1 MGVASLTVLGNTIS
15 QQTFCSP
22 DLCPLSTLSWAII
35 SVLWVQECYYRYI
48 SWGWPSHDH
57 LFSFWLVVVVF
68 CNGFHLF
75 QGEVCTDFCNSTL
88 LFQFRLHVPST
99 KPAIIPFLK
108 SCNHMSTTYFWYMF
122 TMFMWIF
129 CGSYCWNND
138 CIRFFP
144 PRVWVLLIYYQAPFN
159 FFIQCILV
167 IFFPFSQLF
176 PDTNPTPAS
185 LPNLVFFL
193 YIQRNV
199 FLMGGGCEAVG
210 LLRSRL

>member
-1 MGVASLTVLGNTIS
+1 MGVASLTVLGNKIS

-22 DLCPLSTLSWAII
+22 DLCPLSALSWAIV

-48 SWGWPSHDH
+48 SWGWPSHGH
-57 LFSFWLVVVVF
+57 LFSSFWLVAVVF

-75 QGEVCTDFCNSTL
+75 QGEVCTDFFNSTL

-108 SCNHMSTTYFWYMF
+108 SCNHISTTYFWYMF
-122 TMFMWIF
+122 TMFIWIF
-129 CGSYCWNND
+129 CGSYYWNND

-159 FFIQCILV
+159 FFHTMYFGHILSLLSTLPRYQPHPCFPTQSCV
-167 IFFPFSQLF
+167 LSLYTEKCFF
-176 PDTNPTPAS
+176 D
-185 LPNLVFFL
+185 
-193 YIQRNV
+193 
-199 FLMGGGCEAVG
+199 GGRVWGCG
-210 LLRSRL
+210 TFKK